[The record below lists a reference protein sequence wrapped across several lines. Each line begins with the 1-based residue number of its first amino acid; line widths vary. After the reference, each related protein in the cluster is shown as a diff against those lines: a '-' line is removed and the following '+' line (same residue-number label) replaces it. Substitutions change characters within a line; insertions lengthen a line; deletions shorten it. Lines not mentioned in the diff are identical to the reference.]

1 MTIYVISD
9 SIDYEIATEV
19 RPMTKILITEDDETI
34 RTALAVILSDN
45 GLCPITASSC
55 EQALQLFDECDLCLL
70 DLMLP
75 GGSGLDVLKQIRSKS
90 NMPVMIISCMDD
102 NSDIAK
108 GLDMG
113 ADDYVTKPFSGQV
126 LVSRINALLRRSGGF
141 ANDMPDGLTAS
152 EQRLYS
158 YFTLNKGRV
167 LTRDQLLA
175 HMWDS
180 KGEYVSDNTLSVAVN
195 RIRSKLAGHGRIVT
209 VKGVGY
215 KWEDL

>member
-1 MTIYVISD
+1 MT
-9 SIDYEIATEV
+9 
-19 RPMTKILITEDDETI
+19 RILITEDDETI
-34 RTALAVILSDN
+34 RTALSVILNDN
-45 GLCPITASSC
+45 GFEPILAVNC
-55 EQALQLFDECDLCLL
+55 REAMERFDGCDLCLL

-75 GGSGLDVLKQIRSKS
+75 GGNGLDVLKAIREKS
-90 NMPVMIISCMDD
+90 SMPVIIISCMDD

-141 ANDMPDGLTAS
+141 ADDMPDGLTAT

-158 YFTLNKGRV
+158 YFRVNKNRT
-167 LTRDQLLA
+167 LTREQLLA

-180 KGEYVSDNTLSVAVN
+180 KGEFVSDNTLSVAIN
-195 RIRSKLAGHGRIVT
+195 RIRSKIEGKGRIMT

-215 KWEDL
+215 KWED